1 MTVLGPVEQG
11 PLELIPS
18 LGFVQVSI
26 DHQFQVD
33 GRMALTPRMAGP
45 NSFTAAVIW
54 VGYRTVGSGTGQGM
68 RRSLLRG
75 HPEAPAN
82 LRDRRGR
89 YDPFEPSGLFEVF
102 VR

>member
-1 MTVLGPVEQG
+1 
-11 PLELIPS
+11 
-18 LGFVQVSI
+18 
-26 DHQFQVD
+26 
-33 GRMALTPRMAGP
+33 MAGP